1 MNTEMV
7 VLAAANFLL
16 IGGLPLIF
24 FKRGCFNLMWLL
36 TAAPFLLSGVSLLAG
51 HVGYLPSLW
60 APTAL
65 VGRIAAST
73 AMLCFSAGFMLLG
86 LTLGSH
92 RVPLALWHQPNDPP
106 QHIVTWGAYAHVRH
120 PFYASFLLT
129 LLGSLLLSPNV
140 GTSLALAY
148 GFAMLNATAA
158 REERRLSRS
167 EFQAE
172 YLDYLGRTGRFMPRL
187 IARREVS

>member
-1 MNTEMV
+1 MNTDMV

-16 IGGLPLIF
+16 IGGLPLMF
-24 FKRGCFNLMWLL
+24 FKRGRFNLMWLL

-51 HVGYLPSLW
+51 SAGYLPPLW
-60 APTAL
+60 APTDL
-65 VGRIAAST
+65 LGRIAAAA
-73 AMLCFSAGFMLLG
+73 AMLCLTAAFMLLG

-129 LLGSLLLSPNV
+129 LLGSLLLSPNI
-140 GTSLALAY
+140 GTCLALAY

-158 REERRLSRS
+158 REERRLSQS

-172 YLDYLGRTGRFMPRL
+172 YIDYLGRTGRFMPRF
-187 IARREVS
+187 AVWRAVQ